1 MRWRS
6 ATTMTILALALAACG
21 GSVVADS
28 ADGGQ
33 EASGEHADDGHGAS
47 DEHAAEGDS
56 PPVDGAPRIDI
67 TAAAMAFDPAA
78 VELTVAEPVNL
89 ALTSGD
95 TLHDIN
101 VDEVGF
107 HVAADGGSTAVGGIE
122 FTEPGTYVAYCS
134 VPGHREAGMELEL
147 TVEP

>member
-1 MRWRS
+1 
-6 ATTMTILALALAACG
+6 MTVLALALAACG
-21 GSVVADS
+21 GSVVADTP
-28 ADGGQ
+28 
-33 EASGEHADDGHGAS
+33 DDGHGAS
-47 DEHAAEGDS
+47 GGHAAEGDT

-67 TAAAMAFDPAA
+67 TAGGLAFDPAA
-78 VELTVAEPVNL
+78 VELTVGEPVNL
-89 ALTSGD
+89 ALTSED
-95 TLHDIN
+95 TLHDLN

-107 HVAADGGSTAVGGIE
+107 HVTADRGSSAIGGIE